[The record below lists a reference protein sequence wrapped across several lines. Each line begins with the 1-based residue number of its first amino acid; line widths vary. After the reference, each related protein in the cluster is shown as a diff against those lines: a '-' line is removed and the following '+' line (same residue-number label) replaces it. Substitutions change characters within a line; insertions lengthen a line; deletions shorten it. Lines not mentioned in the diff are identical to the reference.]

1 MIRLNN
7 FLLIPV
13 QYGLEELPPH
23 FVKQGVEVSF
33 LYQSNER
40 CPIYLS
46 RCTTCINDTGVH
58 LELRISP
65 RSFEKIQNGSNGILM
80 GLGETDPLKN
90 QKSKISWHCPLKVFI
105 IYLSGIMVLHVFLLY
120 LYSMMTLNA
129 FTSLPFPDLRSISLS
144 LSSMARK
151 VSTLPVQHGVEGLD
165 GVLGLPVPGV
175 EDQHHKPWQ
184 KVYSQ
189 LDHFLLI
196 Y

>member
-1 MIRLNN
+1 VCLAGVSGACKHFTFLLLEPKQWEKMIRLNN

-90 QKSKISWHCPLKVFI
+90 QKSKIS
-105 IYLSGIMVLHVFLLY
+105 
-120 LYSMMTLNA
+120 
-129 FTSLPFPDLRSISLS
+129 
-144 LSSMARK
+144 
-151 VSTLPVQHGVEGLD
+151 
-165 GVLGLPVPGV
+165 
-175 EDQHHKPWQ
+175 
-184 KVYSQ
+184 
-189 LDHFLLI
+189 
-196 Y
+196 